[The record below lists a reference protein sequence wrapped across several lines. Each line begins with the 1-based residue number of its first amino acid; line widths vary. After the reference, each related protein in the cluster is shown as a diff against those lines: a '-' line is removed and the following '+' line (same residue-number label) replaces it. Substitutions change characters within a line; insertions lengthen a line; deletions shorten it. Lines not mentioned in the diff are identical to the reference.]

1 MVQYGGADALERR
14 AAIEE
19 RITAQRLV
27 QMFDDD
33 GDGLVAGGDLAKLDG
48 TLADADDIVTGIL
61 LNKGFTLE
69 QLEILKADRQ
79 VVRAWANIAAQ
90 LAGER
95 KTEWL
100 NERGEGP
107 FQAFGERARAE
118 LKALAR
124 GDIRSVMEPEAGT
137 NASVTVVAPLPD
149 FQFAPDPRIPGDRG
163 PGGF

>member
-1 MVQYGGADALERR
+1 MVQYGGATANERR
-14 AAIEE
+14 TAMEE

-33 GDGLVAGGDLAKLDG
+33 GDGVVAGPDLVTLEG
-48 TLADADDIVTGIL
+48 TMADADDIVTGIL

-69 QLEILKADRQ
+69 QLEILKEDRQ
-79 VVRAWANIAAQ
+79 VTRAWANIATQ

-95 KTEWL
+95 KHEWL
-100 NERGEGP
+100 NERGEGL
-107 FQAFGERARAE
+107 FEAFGVRARAE

-124 GDIRSVMEPEAGT
+124 GDIRSVMEPEAGA
-137 NASVTVVAPLPD
+137 NLSVTTVAPWPD
-149 FQFAPDPRIPGDRG
+149 FQFAPDPRYPGDRG